1 MRRILFITLCAV
13 WISALGAAP
22 RAEAAKKGG
31 TLRIGIEGNVPHLD
45 GTVVTGIII
54 KFYRETAGSSLV
66 MLDEKY
72 NIVGDLAHKWEF
84 SDEGRTVTFHL
95 RPGAKFHDGT
105 PLDAEAVKWN
115 IDVINGRVETEWMKE
130 EKKKNPKFKFNS
142 SYNLYLYQVQKVEVV
157 DKNTVRLHQQD
168 LGKGMTLPAL
178 AGYFTRMVLV
188 SPTAY
193 NRDIDKFR
201 KMPVHGGPFK
211 ITEYKHNQFLIM
223 ERFKDYY
230 IKDRPYLDRIEVYY
244 MPDANQRLNALRAG
258 QIDMIFSVPL
268 ALVTTL
274 EKTPGVKLYT
284 GKTATT
290 MGIPINNQRGAFK
303 DVRVRKAIGCYGIDR
318 ALIART
324 ALRGLST
331 PWASFA
337 APGARDAIDLSAECP
352 FDPAKVKAL
361 LAEAG
366 YGPGNPFKFA
376 MPIQNTD
383 PTYTDI
389 AQIMKTTYAQMGVQM
404 DIQVLDRATW
414 VSQFVLKRAADM
426 TIQDTLPT
434 FDINSASHTFYSKTF
449 LDYYNMKDPKADAM
463 VEEWR
468 STIDPKKQIEISHR
482 LQRYI
487 VEQGY
492 YPSVGGSPFIQAARD
507 YVKGFAFLN
516 KLNFTLRDAWLDK

>member
-1 MRRILFITLCAV
+1 MIRYLFALLLSGILLFFG
-13 WISALGAAP
+13 ALREA
-22 RAEAAKKGG
+22 RAAKQGG
-31 TLRIGIEGNVPHLD
+31 TLRIAIEGNVPHLD

-54 KFYRETAGSSLV
+54 KFYRETAGSGLV
-66 MLDEKY
+66 MVDENY

-84 SDEGRTVTFHL
+84 SDEGRVITFHL

-115 IDVINGRVETEWMKE
+115 LDVITGRVEPEWVKE

-142 SYNLYLYQVQKVEVV
+142 SYNLYLYQVKKVEVV
-157 DKNTVRLHQQD
+157 DKTTVRLHQQD

-178 AGYFTRMVLV
+178 AGYFTRLVLV
-188 SPTAY
+188 SPAAY
-193 NRDIDKFR
+193 NRDYDKFK
-201 KMPVHGGPFK
+201 KMPVHSGPFK
-211 ITEYKHNQFLIM
+211 VTEYKHNQFLIM

-244 MPDANQRLNALRAG
+244 MPDASQRLNALRAG

-268 ALVTTL
+268 ALVATL

-290 MGIPINNQRGAFK
+290 MGVPINNQRGPWK
-303 DVRVRKAIGCYGIDR
+303 DVRVRKALGCYGIDR
-318 ALIART
+318 SLIART
-324 ALRGLST
+324 ALRGLT
-331 PWASFA
+331 APWASFS
-337 APGARDAIDLSAECP
+337 APGARDAIDLTAECP
-352 FDPAKVKAL
+352 FDPAKAKRL

-366 YGPGNPFKFA
+366 YGPGKPFKFA

-383 PTYTDI
+383 PTYADI
-389 AQIMKTTYAQMGVQM
+389 AQVMKTTYAQMGVQM
-404 DIQVLDRATW
+404 DIQLLDRATW

-434 FDINSASHTFYSKTF
+434 FDMNSGSHTFYSKTF
-449 LDYYNMKDPKADAM
+449 LDYYQAKDPKADAL

-492 YPSVGGSPFIQAARD
+492 YPAVSGSPYYQAARD
-507 YVKGFAFLN
+507 YVKGFVFLN
-516 KLNFTLRDAWLDK
+516 KLNFTLRDVWLDK